1 MIRGKVIRSASNA
14 EPTFAQARMVRN
26 ILICDDSAVLRG
38 ALRSFLENQ
47 DQYAVIGE
55 AENGRETLQ
64 KAEDLHPD
72 LVILDLAMPE
82 MNGIQAARKLKRRSP
97 ATPLLLFTNVSSELL
112 ADIAIASG
120 VDAVI
125 PKSKVGELLDHIYAL
140 LPPVN

>member
-1 MIRGKVIRSASNA
+1 MGER
-14 EPTFAQARMVRN
+14 QARMVRN

-82 MNGIQAARKLKRRSP
+82 MNGIQAAR
-97 ATPLLLFTNVSSELL
+97 
-112 ADIAIASG
+112 
-120 VDAVI
+120 
-125 PKSKVGELLDHIYAL
+125 
-140 LPPVN
+140 